1 MRNVSIALWVRS
13 ANRIQQARHR
23 SLERGLTTTEVAV
36 LTFILVAV
44 AVAIGG
50 LIYNYAQD
58 TVEGN
63 PAPNDLTPNI
73 PDS

>member
-1 MRNVSIALWVRS
+1 MRNVSIALWVR
-13 ANRIQQARHR
+13 AATRVRQARER
-23 SLERGLTTTEVAV
+23 GLERGLTTTEVAV

>member
-1 MRNVSIALWVRS
+1 MRNVTIALWVRS
-13 ANRIQQARHR
+13 ANRIRQARQR
-23 SLERGLTTTEVAV
+23 GLDRGLTTTEVAV